1 MILSVTHTVSENR
14 SNKVMIEPKNSP
26 VWVYGGRTCLLLKKI
41 YTKNPRNYWP
51 ITCLSTAISYRPN
64 SYLKNLYW

>member
-26 VWVYGGRTCLLLKKI
+26 VWVYGGRTCLLLKKN
-41 YTKNPRNYWP
+41 YTKNPRNY
-51 ITCLSTAISYRPN
+51 
-64 SYLKNLYW
+64 